1 MLPEGYLDE
10 LRDELAP
17 FGLEYDSL
25 AEGPGVTEV
34 VFTAD
39 PESFVRAHPW
49 LGVRE
54 SYGRTWPPEQ
64 LELHLRYDRGN
75 PTQVEFETLDLLT
88 QTASTDPALR
98 DRLNTLAD
106 PADQAAAVG
115 QALAEALAE
124 PDEAE
129 AF

>member
-1 MLPEGYLDE
+1 MLPEGYLDA

-17 FGLEYDSL
+17 LGLEYGSAID
-25 AEGPGVTEV
+25 GPGVTEV

-49 LGVRE
+49 LGIEE
-54 SYGRTWPPEQ
+54 SYGRNWPPEQ
-64 LELHLRYDRGN
+64 LELRLRFDRGD
-75 PTQVEFETLDLLT
+75 PTQVEFETVDLLA

-98 DRLNTLAD
+98 DRLNTLDD

-124 PDEAE
+124 PTEAE
-129 AF
+129 VF

>member
-1 MLPEGYLDE
+1 MLPEGYLDA

-17 FGLEYDSL
+17 FGLEYGSVAD
-25 AEGPGVTEV
+25 GPGVTEV

-49 LGVRE
+49 LGIEE
-54 SYGRTWPPEQ
+54 SYGRTWPPAQ
-64 LELHLRYDRGN
+64 LELRLRFDRGD
-75 PTQVEFETLDLLT
+75 PTQVEFETLDLLA
-88 QTASTDPALR
+88 QTASTDSALR
-98 DRLNTLAD
+98 DRLNTLHD

-124 PDEAE
+124 PEEAE

>member
-1 MLPEGYLDE
+1 MLPEGYLDA

-17 FGLEYDSL
+17 FGLELGSL
-25 AEGPGVTEV
+25 ADTPGVTEV

-39 PESFVRAHPW
+39 AESFARTHSW
-49 LGVRE
+49 LGIEE
-54 SYGRTWPPEQ
+54 SYGRAWPPAQ
-64 LELHLRYDRGN
+64 LELRLRFDSGD
-75 PTQVEFETLDLLT
+75 PTRVEFETVDLLA

-115 QALAEALAE
+115 QALAEAIAE
-124 PDEAE
+124 PEDPDS
-129 AF
+129 F

>member
-17 FGLEYDSL
+17 FGLEYGSL
-25 AEGPGVTEV
+25 TEGPGVTEV

-49 LGVRE
+49 LGIQE
-54 SYGRTWPPEQ
+54 SYGRTWPPAR
-64 LELHLRYDRGN
+64 LELQLRFDRGD
-75 PTQVEFETLDLLT
+75 PTQIEFETLDLLT

-124 PDEAE
+124 PEQAE